1 MAVFVN
7 EIRMNVLN
15 NNPYRLLGVYTN
27 SPTKERLA
35 NHNRIKAFLKV
46 GKSVS
51 FSLDLPQYLQ
61 PINRTDALV
70 ADADAKLALPKDQ
83 MFYAL
88 FWFIKTT
95 PLDEVAFNHLVAGEI
110 DKAEEIWQKKECASS
125 LQNRIVCALMRN
137 DYAQTVSCAEALYG
151 NMQYVGQLVS
161 TVIGTGGG
169 VDVTN
174 LPFAFLDALCEETDV
189 KKILPNITNSTW
201 KKYIGEKAVKP
212 LIDKI
217 QEAIDVA
224 KKSRGKGS
232 LARLNAGNILVKDI
246 KNTLSQLKNFLS
258 ISDLQYQMIAD
269 KLGLEIQQC
278 GIDNYNESDDA
289 DAAHKAMKLQK
300 YALKIVV
307 GQMAKDRCKENV
319 DILQEIIDNLPPSDV
334 FAEDKAIHEEL
345 RKYCLLPNK
354 ICHAITLLNNTKHHL
369 QTIKRKLG
377 ATDDYYLKISTLI
390 VRSALSN
397 VIAEV
402 NGALAIFNGDKDD
415 SEDDFAIL
423 SRGYLPPLKTALREA
438 WKATMIMDGFDME
451 ADYKA
456 KRYNEN
462 RSTLIRLWEQLEFS
476 TYTSRILTSPLINP
490 TTTASPYFTPGRGTI
505 NRQPTSADGHNS
517 SKSSSSLNGCVV
529 ALIAWSVLGC
539 IIGAICK
546 ALGGGFSAGFFIS
559 GFLVLIVWN
568 GKD

>member
-1 MAVFVN
+1 MFVN

-15 NNPYRLLGVYTN
+15 NNPYRLLGVYAN

-35 NHNRIKAFLKV
+35 NHNRMKAFLKV
-46 GKSVS
+46 GKPVS
-51 FSLDLPQYLQ
+51 FPLDLPQYLQ

-70 ADADAKLALPKDQ
+70 ADADAKLALPQDQ
-83 MFYAL
+83 MHYAQ

-174 LPFAFLDALCEETDV
+174 LPFAFLDAICEETDV

-269 KLGLEIQQC
+269 KLGLEILQC
-278 GIDNYNESDDA
+278 GIDYYNESDDA
-289 DAAHKAMKLQK
+289 DAAHKAMKLQE

-354 ICHAITLLNNTKHHL
+354 ICHAITLLNNTKPHL

-402 NGALAIFNGDKDD
+402 NEAQSIFKGD
-415 SEDDFAIL
+415 SEDDLAIL
-423 SRGYLPPLKTALREA
+423 FRGYLPLLKTALREA

-462 RSTLIRLWEQLEFS
+462 RSTLKRLCEQLGVSISIDTPRTS
-476 TYTSRILTSPLINP
+476 TPRTSQNEPTSTARPYP
-490 TTTASPYFTPGRGTI
+490 TTTNSTFESRK
-505 NRQPTSADGHNS
+505 QSSTSSNS
-517 SKSSSSLNGCVV
+517 SDHGCILGIVLTGLGIV
-529 ALIAWSVLGC
+529 IGGAIGGVGGAVMGALIVLG
-539 IIGAICK
+539 IWGK
-546 ALGGGFSAGFFIS
+546 IS
-559 GFLVLIVWN
+559 
-568 GKD
+568 D

>member
-15 NNPYRLLGVYTN
+15 NNPYRLLGVYAN

-35 NHNRIKAFLKV
+35 NHNRMKAFLKV
-46 GKSVS
+46 GKPVS
-51 FSLDLPQYLQ
+51 FPLDLPQYLQ

-70 ADADAKLALPKDQ
+70 ADADAKLALPQDQ
-83 MFYAL
+83 MHYAQ

-174 LPFAFLDALCEETDV
+174 LPFAFLDAICEETDV

-269 KLGLEIQQC
+269 KLGLEILQC
-278 GIDNYNESDDA
+278 GIDYYNESDDA

-354 ICHAITLLNNTKHHL
+354 ICHAVTLLNNTKPHL

-402 NGALAIFNGDKDD
+402 NEAQSIFNGD
-415 SEDDFAIL
+415 SEDDLAIFF
-423 SRGYLPPLKTALREA
+423 RGYLPLLKTALREA
-438 WKATMIMDGFDME
+438 WKATMIMDGFDVE

-462 RSTLIRLWEQLEFS
+462 RSTLKRLCEQLGVS
-476 TYTSRILTSPLINP
+476 TSIDTPRTSTPRTSQNEPTSTARPYP
-490 TTTASPYFTPGRGTI
+490 TTTNSTFESKK
-505 NRQPTSADGHNS
+505 QSSTSSIS
-517 SKSSSSLNGCVV
+517 SGGGCVLGIV
-529 ALIAWSVLGC
+529 LTGLGIVIGGANGGVGGAVGGALFGIGIWG
-539 IIGAICK
+539 II
-546 ALGGGFSAGFFIS
+546 S
-559 GFLVLIVWN
+559 
-568 GKD
+568 D

>member
-7 EIRMNVLN
+7 EIRMNVLI

-95 PLDEVAFNHLVAGEI
+95 PLDDIAFNHLIAGERS
-110 DKAEEIWQKKECASS
+110 KAEDIWQKKETLSS
-125 LQNRIVCALMRN
+125 LQNRIVCALMCD
-137 DYAQTVSCAEALYG
+137 DYKQALSCAETLYG

-161 TVIGTGGG
+161 TVIGTSGG

-174 LPFAFLDALCEETDV
+174 LPFAFLDALCEEIDV
-189 KKILPNITNSTW
+189 QKILPHVENSIW
-201 KKYIGEKAVKP
+201 KEHISGKAINP
-212 LIDKI
+212 LIDTI
-217 QEAIDVA
+217 QNAIA
-224 KKSRGKGS
+224 IANKSRGKGS
-232 LARLNAGNILVKDI
+232 QTRLEAGEVLMKDT
-246 KNTLSQLKNFLS
+246 KVTLQQLTSLLPKT
-258 ISDLQYQMIAD
+258 DLQYQMIAD
-269 KLGLEIQQC
+269 KLGLEILQC
-278 GIDNYNESDDA
+278 SIDYYNESDDA

-354 ICHAITLLNNTKHHL
+354 ICHAITLLNNTKPHL

-377 ATDDYYLKISTLI
+377 ATNDYYLKISTRI
-390 VRSALSN
+390 VGNALSN

-402 NGALAIFNGDKDD
+402 NEAQSIFNGD
-415 SEDDFAIL
+415 SEDDLAIL
-423 SRGYLPPLKTALREA
+423 FSGYLPLLKTALREA

-462 RSTLIRLWEQLEFS
+462 RSTLKRLCEQLGVS
-476 TYTSRILTSPLINP
+476 TSIDTPRTSTPRTSQNEPTSTARPYP
-490 TTTASPYFTPGRGTI
+490 TTTNSTFE
-505 NRQPTSADGHNS
+505 NKQQSSTSSIS
-517 SKSSSSLNGCVV
+517 SGGGCV
-529 ALIAWSVLGC
+529 LGLVLSGLGLV
-539 IIGAICK
+539 IGGAIGGVGGAVFG
-546 ALGGGFSAGFFIS
+546 ALVGFGIWGKIS
-559 GFLVLIVWN
+559 
-568 GKD
+568 D

>member
-95 PLDEVAFNHLVAGEI
+95 PLDDIAFNHLIAGERS
-110 DKAEEIWQKKECASS
+110 KAEDIWQKKETLSS
-125 LQNRIVCALMRN
+125 LQNRIVCALMCD
-137 DYAQTVSCAEALYG
+137 DYKQALSCAETLYG

-161 TVIGTGGG
+161 TVIGTSGG

-189 KKILPNITNSTW
+189 KKILPNITSSIW

-232 LARLNAGNILVKDI
+232 LARLNAGKILVKDI

-269 KLGLEIQQC
+269 KLGLEILQC
-278 GIDNYNESDDA
+278 GIDYYNESDDA
-289 DAAHKAMKLQK
+289 DAAHKAMKLQE

-354 ICHAITLLNNTKHHL
+354 ICHAITLLNNTKPHL

-402 NGALAIFNGDKDD
+402 NEAQSIFKGD
-415 SEDDFAIL
+415 SEDDLAIL
-423 SRGYLPPLKTALREA
+423 FRGYLPLLKTALREA

-462 RSTLIRLWEQLEFS
+462 RSTLKRLCEQLGVSISIDTPRTS
-476 TYTSRILTSPLINP
+476 TPRTSQNEPTSTARPYP
-490 TTTASPYFTPGRGTI
+490 TTTNSTFESRK
-505 NRQPTSADGHNS
+505 QSSTSSNS
-517 SKSSSSLNGCVV
+517 SDHGCILGIVLTGLGIIIGGAIGGV
-529 ALIAWSVLGC
+529 GGAVMGTLIVLG
-539 IIGAICK
+539 IWGK
-546 ALGGGFSAGFFIS
+546 IS
-559 GFLVLIVWN
+559 
-568 GKD
+568 D